1 MPSPRLSPK
10 IARLLA
16 LQTATTPFFLALV
29 WAFVL
34 YKTRPNASTRD
45 FGGIDGINT
54 AITWTAFTLIFAALG
69 AINWLFSR
77 QLFGEAR
84 GERRGVLSW

>member
-10 IARLLA
+10 IARFLA

-29 WAFVL
+29 WAFLL
-34 YKTRPNASTRD
+34 YKTRPNYSTRD
-45 FGGIDGINT
+45 FGGIDVINT
-54 AITWTAFTLIFAALG
+54 AIAWTAFTVVLSALG

-84 GERRGVLSW
+84 GVRRGVLSW